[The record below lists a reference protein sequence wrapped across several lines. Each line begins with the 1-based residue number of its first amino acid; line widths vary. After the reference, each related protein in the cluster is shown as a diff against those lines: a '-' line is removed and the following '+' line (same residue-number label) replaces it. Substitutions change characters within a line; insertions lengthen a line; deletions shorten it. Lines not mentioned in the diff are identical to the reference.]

1 MLILKKFP
9 EIKDWALDI
18 MSNTLQ
24 FETELP
30 YELGLIKQTSLF
42 VKKTIR
48 LKIIRNQFYW
58 GTLGYDNTITIV
70 ERLEGWQK
78 LQTIGHEV
86 GHVLVDHH
94 NDLYCLKEHRTKESF
109 LIDKETGKEFIENWH
124 VELEKQAQVYYPP
137 TDFRSRENIV
147 EILCDEIGI
156 YFTQR
161 VNKFNNLECY
171 REICPDQLLLFSD
184 DVLKALKK

>member
-1 MLILKKFP
+1 MVLKKFP
-9 EIKDWALDI
+9 EIKDWALNI

-42 VKKTIR
+42 LKKEIKLKTVK
-48 LKIIRNQFYW
+48 NQLYW
-58 GTLGYDNTITIV
+58 GVLMADYTIIIV
-70 ERLEGWQK
+70 DRLEGFHK
-78 LQTIGHEV
+78 IQTVGHEIGHT
-86 GHVLVDHH
+86 LIFRH
-94 NDLYCLKEHRTKESF
+94 NDLYSTEKDPKEKPK
-109 LIDKETGKEFIENWH
+109 LINKETGGEFTKSWH
-124 VELEKQAQVYYPP
+124 IKLEKEARKCNP
-137 TDFRSRENIV
+137 TPELPFQSQSVV

-161 VNKFNNLECY
+161 INKFDNLECY
-171 REICPDQLLLFSD
+171 KEICPDQLLLFSD